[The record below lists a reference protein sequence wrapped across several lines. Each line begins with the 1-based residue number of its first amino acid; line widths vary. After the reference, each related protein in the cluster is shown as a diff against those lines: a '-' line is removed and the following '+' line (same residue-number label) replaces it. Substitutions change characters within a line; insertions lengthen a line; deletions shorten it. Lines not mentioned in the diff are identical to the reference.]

1 MEEFTRAN
9 TTITFSS
16 GTIKDEGNEYDLIF
30 YAHFVPNLFSNNI
43 DVIGE
48 AGFDKEHEKDEFR
61 FKYYPDEDLVVFPG
75 GAYRVTVVDT
85 EIYDKYKNNVE
96 FKNPENTP
104 RLPWIRY
111 PRTKDGILIPQLIE
125 RIFGKIPAKIV
136 FLDNN

>member
-30 YAHFVPNLFSNNI
+30 YAHFVPNLFSNHI

-48 AGFDKEHEKDEFR
+48 AGFDKQREKDEFR
-61 FKYYPDEDLVVFPG
+61 FVYYPDEDRVVFPSRS
-75 GAYRVTVVDT
+75 YRVTVVDT
-85 EIYDKYKNNVE
+85 AVYDKYKNNVE
-96 FKNPENTP
+96 LKNTDNIPS
-104 RLPWIRY
+104 LPWIRY

-125 RIFGKIPAKIV
+125 RIFGKIPAKMV
-136 FLDNN
+136 FLDNC